1 MPRTIAFLILAL
13 SACASAP
20 RGAPVAM
27 DGEAPTSV
35 EVASSYRPDGDV
47 YTSFGRSPGVTNSYG
62 KNRVV
67 GPNTSLSRNT
77 QGRWAGTLAGQNVL
91 LEVGEGRIQGA
102 GVELTVVKA
111 AEGFAVS
118 GLWRNA
124 RLDLT
129 FGKDRISG
137 TPGGGCSLD
146 LQPAAGNTWR
156 GLFACPATDVAVLQ
170 LDGAALD
177 YPEVALP
184 QWLFA
189 FLGTLPEGP

>member
-1 MPRTIAFLILAL
+1 
-13 SACASAP
+13 
-20 RGAPVAM
+20 M
-27 DGEAPTSV
+27 DDAAPTSV
-35 EVASSYRPDGDV
+35 EVASGYRADGEV
-47 YTSFGRSPGVTNSYG
+47 YTSFGRSAGVTNSYG
-62 KNRVV
+62 RNRVV

-77 QGRWAGTLAGQNVL
+77 EGRWAGTLGGQTVL
-91 LEVGEGRIQGA
+91 LEVGPGRIRGA
-102 GVELTVVKA
+102 GVELTVVKV

-137 TPGGGCSLD
+137 TPGGGCSLE
-146 LQPAAGNTWR
+146 LQPAAGNAWR
-156 GLFACPATDVAVLQ
+156 GFFACPATEVAVLQ

-177 YPEVALP
+177 YPDVELP
-184 QWLFA
+184 QWLLA

>member
-1 MPRTIAFLILAL
+1 MPRLLPVLFLAL

-20 RGAPVAM
+20 RGPPVAM
-27 DGEAPTSV
+27 DDRAPTSV
-35 EVASSYRPDGDV
+35 EVASAYRADGEV
-47 YTSFGRSPGVTNSYG
+47 YTAFGRAAGVTDSYG
-62 KNRVV
+62 KNRVI
-67 GPNTSLSRNT
+67 GPNTSLSRNNE
-77 QGRWAGTLAGQNVL
+77 GRWAGTLGGQTVL
-91 LEVGEGRIQGA
+91 LEVSAGRIRGA

-129 FGKDRISG
+129 FDKELISG
-137 TPGGGCSLD
+137 TPGGGCSLE
-146 LQPAAGNTWR
+146 LRPAAGNTWR
-156 GLFACPATDVAVLQ
+156 GLFACPAADVAVLQ